1 MTIEELLQTPCWVVD
16 FLPRQVPAN
25 SAGQFFAVEKYYLEK
40 ERMAAIK
47 KKHIDLIL
55 KLNCYCDIYLD
66 DEAEKNPAP
75 ERIARE
81 IAQRHLC
88 IRTED
93 ALIMSEP
100 DEPCLAVFHP
110 DEALL
115 SLLRLLAAGEGLYVW
130 QP

>member
-16 FLPRQVPAN
+16 FLPQQVPAN
-25 SAGQFFAVEKYYLEK
+25 SAGQYFAVEKYYLEK
-40 ERMAAIK
+40 ERMAVIK
-47 KKHIDLIL
+47 QKHIDLVL

-75 ERIARE
+75 ERIARK

-88 IRTED
+88 IRTGD

-100 DEPCLAVFHP
+100 DEPCLSVFNP
-110 DEALL
+110 DETLL
-115 SLLRLLAAGEGLYVW
+115 GLLRLLAAGEGLYIW

>member
-25 SAGQFFAVEKYYLEK
+25 SAGQYFAVEKYYLEK

-47 KKHIDLIL
+47 QKHIDLVL

-75 ERIARE
+75 ERIARK

-88 IRTED
+88 IRTGD

-100 DEPCLAVFHP
+100 DEPCLSVFNP
-110 DEALL
+110 DETLL
-115 SLLRLLAAGEGLYVW
+115 GLLRLLAAGEGLYIW